1 MFHTRFLSCRQP
13 EVVSRIAN
21 KSRVQFF
28 TAVGITNVLL
38 LQSQVNVMNAT
49 SPAGYTRTHQKG
61 RTMMFLLVL
70 LAASCGAFGGEWKAS
85 IVRNIDALV
94 SSCVVLPC
102 SFSHPKEPLPTSKL
116 RGIWHR
122 ANQRTQRI
130 YHEDNT
136 MVLESFCRRT
146 RLLGQLGQGNCSLE
160 ITPIHDHDNGPF
172 CFRIEL
178 ARTEDDAEGLDKFSF
193 QEDCVTLKMLPD
205 PPKPTLSHGNT
216 AIQGRP
222 YVVSCS
228 VRHTCPT
235 HAPTLTW
242 SRGTALDVTTISRE
256 VHLGFWEVQSILTIV
271 PEATDDHTDVT
282 CTAMFYKR
290 KITSDTF
297 TLFVKRRESYHH
309 IIIPTIVGLGTTLI
323 FAGVCMLM
331 AKKYKRRIAELQ
343 NQDSVW
349 SRLPRLSRRIR
360 STHFQPVG
368 ANLRRPR
375 EESEVVALNNLPSS
389 SRCKVGPKSCKPF
402 MPAPES
408 QPKDNIYIEDLSD
421 ADDYE
426 NTAGLSVHR
435 NC

>member
-1 MFHTRFLSCRQP
+1 
-13 EVVSRIAN
+13 
-21 KSRVQFF
+21 
-28 TAVGITNVLL
+28 
-38 LQSQVNVMNAT
+38 
-49 SPAGYTRTHQKG
+49 
-61 RTMMFLLVL
+61 MMFLLVL
-70 LAASCGAFGGEWKAS
+70 LAASHGAFGGEWKAS
-85 IVRNIDALV
+85 VVQNIDALV

-102 SFSHPKEPLPTSKL
+102 SFSHPKEPLPTSRL

-122 ANQRTQRI
+122 ENQKDQRI
-130 YHEDNT
+130 YHKDNT
-136 MVLESFCRRT
+136 MVLENFRDRT

-160 ITPIHDHDNGPF
+160 ITPIQDYDNGPF

-178 ARTEDDAEGLDKFSF
+178 ARTEDDAPTPDKFSF

-205 PPKPTLSHGNT
+205 PPKPTLSHGNA

-242 SRGTALDVTTISRE
+242 SRGTSLDVTTINRE

-282 CTAMFYKR
+282 CTAIFYSR
-290 KITSDTF
+290 RTTSDTF
-297 TLFVKRRESYHH
+297 TLFVKRRESYDH
-309 IIIPTIVGLGTTLI
+309 IIIPTILVLGIILI

-331 AKKYKRRIAELQ
+331 VKQYKRRIAELQ
-343 NQDSVW
+343 NQDNVW
-349 SRLPRLSRRIR
+349 SRLSRLSRRIR
-360 STHFQPVG
+360 STHLQPVS
-368 ANLRRPR
+368 ANPRRPR
-375 EESEVVALNNLPSS
+375 EESEVALNNLPSS

-408 QPKDNIYIEDLSD
+408 QPKDNIYSEDLSD